1 MLRSWSFF
9 SWKCF
14 FLVIF
19 FSRNRPESIF
29 RGNLFPWNSFKKS
42 IPREYICTKR
52 MKIFLVEKN
61 FANFAFYPWKNPI
74 MKISPVK
81 VNGIW
86 HDWVTRFFDFSFWSS
101 VNVIITK
108 SRKFQE
114 HRYVLRFLISGG
126 YDISSNIFFAEVPR
140 KWILET

>member
-19 FSRNRPESIF
+19 FSWNRPESIF

-52 MKIFLVEKN
+52 MKVFLVEKL

>member
-19 FSRNRPESIF
+19 FSWNRPESIF

-42 IPREYICTKR
+42 ITREYICTKR
-52 MKIFLVEKN
+52 MKVFLVEKI